1 MGQKLST
8 LSNCFRKAC
17 CCKKKSKQLSE
28 LCDTKLDSSVLLPPL
43 TRRIDY
49 FNLQIP
55 TNHYKDLVLIWLD
68 EQIDVDLEN
77 TIQMKNLLE
86 QINEHTQMFSKKE
99 EFFNYLSSVTN
110 QIIFLIISGQVSI
123 NVLPLI
129 ADNQHIHTVYIF
141 CIEDYRYKDS
151 INDYSKL
158 RGVFIDH
165 KNLIQEIQRDI
176 RIYMEQLMKFNL
188 LNTEEQKSIIELS
201 LESSEFLWCYVVK
214 DVLVNI
220 DTINDAKKIM
230 IDYCR
235 TEYKTNSAM
244 LKQIDDFEKNYKPED
259 AIQWYTKDSFL
270 YRLLNKLIRT
280 ENINALFKFKFFIT
294 DLSLQLKQKWE
305 NDYGP
310 NYCESVKLYRGAEL
324 TDAERQKLKC
334 GSLISPNGYM
344 STSMSFETACIY
356 AINTIFEIEINPL
369 VENLIFANIAE
380 FSEFPQEEEVLF
392 DLGCTFRITSVNHD
406 DQNQRL
412 VVKMIAVNEAE
423 KLANTFIKTINEK
436 KKTKGYLDGL
446 ISDFVHKLG
455 YQKGLVLYQHFLT
468 LSIHDR
474 QKIMNNCARYLKLYE
489 RCCDAANV
497 TILYGCFGWFFTQRA
512 EYDLAI
518 KYCNRALLLI
528 EKKPS
533 SNNIGIE
540 LAMIHNTIG
549 WSYYEKEDYEL
560 ALEWCLKAKKI
571 LGNCS
576 YIEYSKYAKVL
587 KSEEKLRECSSRN
600 DAEFAEI
607 LTNLGC
613 IYCKKSDF
621 EMAIAYC
628 TKSMVIL
635 ENFDT
640 QMIFS
645 DPHGTP
651 ASSKELDNHHET
663 MAANYEV
670 LADIN
675 YQRRDYARALEYYN
689 KALNIFETI
698 TPRIPICLQRSPY
711 IFGRNKQRLQNSLR
725 LTETQMIAE
734 E

>member
-68 EQIDVDLEN
+68 EKIDVDLEN

-86 QINEHTQMFSKKE
+86 QINEHTQMFSKRE

-129 ADNQHIHTVYIF
+129 ADNQHIHAVYIF

-165 KNLIQEIQRDI
+165 KNLIQEIHRDI

-188 LNTEEQKSIIELS
+188 LNTEEQKSIIDLS

-244 LKQIDDFEKNYKPED
+244 LKQIDDFEENYKPED

-294 DLSLQLKQKWE
+294 DLSLELKQKWE

-455 YQKGLVLYQHFLT
+455 YQKGLEFYQLF
-468 LSIHDR
+468 
-474 QKIMNNCARYLKLYE
+474 
-489 RCCDAANV
+489 
-497 TILYGCFGWFFTQRA
+497 
-512 EYDLAI
+512 
-518 KYCNRALLLI
+518 
-528 EKKPS
+528 
-533 SNNIGIE
+533 
-540 LAMIHNTIG
+540 
-549 WSYYEKEDYEL
+549 
-560 ALEWCLKAKKI
+560 
-571 LGNCS
+571 
-576 YIEYSKYAKVL
+576 
-587 KSEEKLRECSSRN
+587 
-600 DAEFAEI
+600 
-607 LTNLGC
+607 
-613 IYCKKSDF
+613 
-621 EMAIAYC
+621 
-628 TKSMVIL
+628 
-635 ENFDT
+635 
-640 QMIFS
+640 
-645 DPHGTP
+645 
-651 ASSKELDNHHET
+651 
-663 MAANYEV
+663 
-670 LADIN
+670 
-675 YQRRDYARALEYYN
+675 
-689 KALNIFETI
+689 
-698 TPRIPICLQRSPY
+698 
-711 IFGRNKQRLQNSLR
+711 
-725 LTETQMIAE
+725 
-734 E
+734 